1 VEYTEASLK
10 SMELA
15 ELRPLAESL
24 DLRHSG
30 VRKAALI
37 SLILS
42 ALAGEE

>member
-10 SMELA
+10 SMKLA